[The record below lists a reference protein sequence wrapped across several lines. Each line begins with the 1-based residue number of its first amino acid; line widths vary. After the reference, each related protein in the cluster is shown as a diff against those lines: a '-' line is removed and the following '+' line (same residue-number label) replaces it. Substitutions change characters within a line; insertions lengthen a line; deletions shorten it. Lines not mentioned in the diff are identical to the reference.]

1 MHLKKMF
8 SGKPGINNILF
19 LDSYLDKDVKSNISN
34 NIKNLLQVKNNMFI
48 KEIEKTE
55 YGIYTL
61 GYRFNLNVPN
71 SLIF

>member
-1 MHLKKMF
+1 MTTRIVIMANYITEKQGQKN
-8 SGKPGINNILF
+8 SKDKINTT
-19 LDSYLDKDVKSNISN
+19 NISN
-34 NIKNLLQVKNNMFI
+34 NIKNLLLEKNNMFI

>member
-1 MHLKKMF
+1 M
-8 SGKPGINNILF
+8 
-19 LDSYLDKDVKSNISN
+19 
-34 NIKNLLQVKNNMFI
+34 NIKNLLLEKNNMFI